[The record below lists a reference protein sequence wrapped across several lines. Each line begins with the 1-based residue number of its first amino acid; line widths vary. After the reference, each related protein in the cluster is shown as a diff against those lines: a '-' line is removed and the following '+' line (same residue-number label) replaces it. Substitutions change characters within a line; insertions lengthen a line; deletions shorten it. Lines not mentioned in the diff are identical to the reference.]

1 MTNKSTLWGHKF
13 THTGNAHMEIR
24 IIIPI
29 LLYIS
34 DTTITAPNGT
44 TRMRSLHI
52 TPFLTIGVNWRG

>member
-1 MTNKSTLWGHKF
+1 MANKSTLWGHKF

-24 IIIPI
+24 ILIPI

-34 DTTITAPNGT
+34 DTTIVSESGV

-52 TPFLTIGVNWRG
+52 TPFLTFGVNWSG